1 MAGYYI
7 AQIDVN
13 DLERYEEYKKLA
25 GAAIAA
31 HGGEYVVRGGE
42 QTHLEGAPPRS
53 RVVILKFETVEAA
66 KTWFNSE
73 EYAPAHK
80 IRSEAANS
88 DSFIIEG
95 D

>member
-7 AQIDVN
+7 AQIDIH
-13 DLERYEEYKKLA
+13 DLDRYEDYKKLA

-42 QTHLEGAPPRS
+42 QTHLEGQAPRS
-53 RVVILKFETVEAA
+53 RVVVLKFESVEAA
-66 KTWFNSE
+66 KAWFISDD
-73 EYAPAHK
+73 YAAAHK
-80 IRSEAANS
+80 IRSEAATS